1 MPHFLMVEH
10 MDMSEEPVKALTEK
24 IHYLYFFTLF
34 RFQESNLLN
43 CFHSIFTPFDTTYE
57 KIGDILHQFGSFS

>member
-1 MPHFLMVEH
+1 MVEH
-10 MDMSEEPVKALTEK
+10 MDMSEEPVKALTDK
-24 IHYLYFFTLF
+24 IIIYTFLPYV
-34 RFQESNLLN
+34 NLLN